1 MTGII
6 YGLGVGP
13 GDPEL
18 VTVKAL
24 RILRA
29 VPVVAYLAPEQG
41 QSFARSVVA
50 SELNPAQVEI
60 AIRVPMVRARHPAQA
75 VYDSAAREIAGHL
88 AAGRDVAVLCQGD
101 PFFYGSF
108 IQIFERLGGKHPTRI
123 VPGITSLTA
132 CAAAARLPLLRR
144 EETLT
149 AVPATLSESVLEK
162 HLKRAEAAAI
172 LKLGR
177 NFAKARRV
185 LTHLGRAKSAIYVE
199 HASLGSERVL
209 PLAEVDPADVP
220 YFAMILVPSPEES
233 PR

>member
-1 MTGII
+1 MTGIL

-29 VPVVAYLAPEQG
+29 VPVVAYLAPEHG

-50 SELNPAQVEI
+50 SELGPAQVEI
-60 AIRVPMVRARHPAQA
+60 AIRVPMERARHPAQA
-75 VYDSAAREIAGHL
+75 VYDSAAHEIAGHL

-108 IQIFERLGGKHPTRI
+108 IQIFERLGTKHPTRI

-144 EETLT
+144 DEALT
-149 AVPATLSESVLEK
+149 VLPATLSEAALEK
-162 HLKRAEAAAI
+162 RLKRAEAAAI

-185 LTHLGRAKSAIYVE
+185 LTRLGRAEGAIYVE

-209 PLAEVDPADVP
+209 PLAEVDPTEVP
-220 YFAMILVPSPEES
+220 YFAMILVPSPEET

>member
-1 MTGII
+1 MTGIL

-29 VPVVAYLAPEQG
+29 VPVVAYLAPEHG

-50 SELNPAQVEI
+50 SELGPAQTEI
-60 AIRVPMVRARHPAQA
+60 AIRVPMERARHPAQT
-75 VYDSAAREIAGHL
+75 VYDGAAREIAEHL

-108 IQIFERLGGKHPTRI
+108 IQIFERLGTKHPTRI

-144 EETLT
+144 DETLT
-149 AVPATLSESVLEK
+149 ALPATLSEAALEK
-162 HLKRAEAAAI
+162 RLKRAEAAAI

-185 LTHLGRAKSAIYVE
+185 LARLGRAQGAIYVE

-209 PLAEVDPADVP
+209 PLAEVDPAEVP
-220 YFAMILVPSPEES
+220 YFAMILVPSPEAT